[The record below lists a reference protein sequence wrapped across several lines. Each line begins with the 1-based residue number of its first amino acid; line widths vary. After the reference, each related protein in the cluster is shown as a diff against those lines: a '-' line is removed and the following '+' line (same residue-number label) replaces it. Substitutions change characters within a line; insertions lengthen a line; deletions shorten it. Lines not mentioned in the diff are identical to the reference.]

1 MVKKLFLL
9 FIMLFTSITYMEA
22 QNAAEIIN
30 LQVSYDDN
38 SNTHNSLPKAPIQIP
53 SIYQD
58 GHTLYF
64 GSCIDGYA
72 IQLVYYLNGQEVI
85 AYSDVIFGNATSWQ
99 LPISLSGEFEIRFII
114 GNLRFW
120 GYIEL

>member
-1 MVKKLFLL
+1 MALLSLSSVKVYADSPDGIAL
-9 FIMLFTSITYMEA
+9 EA
-22 QNAAEIIN
+22 EYVDPS
-30 LQVSYDDN
+30 LGGDDN
-38 SNTHNSLPKAPIQIP
+38 QRSPILIP
-53 SIYQD
+53 QVGID

-64 GSCIDGYA
+64 GSCLDGYA

-85 AYSDVIFGNATSWQ
+85 AYSDVISGNATSWQ

>member
-1 MVKKLFLL
+1 MALFPLSSVRL
-9 FIMLFTSITYMEA
+9 
-22 QNAAEIIN
+22 NAGNPGDIDLTA
-30 LQVSYDDN
+30 SYDDPDN
-38 SNTHNSLPKAPIQIP
+38 GDQMPRTPVLIP
-53 SIYQD
+53 QVGID

-64 GSCIDGYA
+64 GSCLDGYA

-85 AYSDVIFGNATSWQ
+85 AYSDVISGNATSWQ

-120 GYIEL
+120 GYIELP